1 MKNFVNLLAKD
12 KIIREF
18 CLSLVSIAN
27 VLENVDVKVVST
39 RLAGT
44 AIIIVKLEVKLNTK
58 IGLHT
63 HPPHPTTNFLK
74 GSRPSRRLKFGIDF
88 THNKT

>member
-44 AIIIVKLEVKLNTK
+44 AIIILY
-58 IGLHT
+58 ILHIRT
-63 HPPHPTTNFLK
+63 IYLLPALFK
-74 GSRPSRRLKFGIDF
+74 MKFVLL
-88 THNKT
+88 

>member
-1 MKNFVNLLAKD
+1 MENFVNLLAKD
-12 KIIREF
+12 KNIREF

-58 IGLHT
+58 IGLNI
-63 HPPHPTTNFLK
+63 PPTPPQTFLRVQDLV
-74 GSRPSRRLKFGIDF
+74 GG
-88 THNKT
+88 